1 MLSPSS
7 KKSGATMIVQID
19 IKLAKN
25 KYFLTYVNVSK
36 YLERKSSPTHYI
48 KQYFTLRIQMQRG
61 SRGEGERNRDLSQSG
76 VCPQH

>member
-48 KQYFTLRIQMQRG
+48 KLYNT
-61 SRGEGERNRDLSQSG
+61 
-76 VCPQH
+76 